1 MYLLWPET
9 KQKLSELML
18 TISQK
23 AAAYKRRVDFEL
35 RIYVIVR
42 ETEREAIA
50 VTKYLMSKVNEEKS
64 TEIKEIALDVK
75 SMGIVRRSTI
85 RNISDN
91 GGIVEDNLCT
101 GIGCTR
107 WGCEA
112 VIIGNLD
119 QILQKK

>member
-1 MYLLWPET
+1 
-9 KQKLSELML
+9 ML

-23 AAAYKRRVDFEL
+23 AAAYKRKVVFEL

-42 ETEREAIA
+42 EIEREAIA
-50 VTKYLMSKVNEEKS
+50 ATKYLMSKVNEEKS
-64 TEIKEIALDVK
+64 TEIKERAFDVK
-75 SMGIVRRSTI
+75 SMGVVRRSTI

-91 GGIVEDNLCT
+91 GGFVEDNLCT
-101 GIGCTR
+101 GIGGTR